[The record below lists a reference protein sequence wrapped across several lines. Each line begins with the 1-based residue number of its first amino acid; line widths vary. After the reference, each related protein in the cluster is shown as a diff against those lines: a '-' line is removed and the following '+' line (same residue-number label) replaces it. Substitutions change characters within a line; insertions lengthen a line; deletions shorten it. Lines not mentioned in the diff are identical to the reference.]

1 MWLHFSNVV
10 VIFRPVIN
18 LSFFFSIAK
27 HLCTSLL
34 AKRGSQGGGGEKR
47 IDYESSEAVTVSRYL
62 GTKLKIAKGLHAEIR
77 AG

>member
-34 AKRGSQGGGGEKR
+34 AKRGSQGGGGGEK
-47 IDYESSEAVTVSRYL
+47 
-62 GTKLKIAKGLHAEIR
+62 KEILNPF
-77 AG
+77 GGGEGQVMGEKKKKN